1 MQSERIE
8 KILDA
13 LSKYNDSTDHNHIAP
28 RILTMQ
34 NRQGSYFRIIK
45 HLGFPRSSKERMFR
59 IRFLESGFEMDVAE
73 TRLNDGRMRD
83 PYVITY
89 SGVGCLGDTHYRKEM
104 MKKDR
109 KLYRVLLNRWG
120 LMISRCYCKTD
131 LSYRIYGAVGVRV
144 CDRWLSFA
152 NYLHDVQLIDGFDRD
167 KIITNEISLDKDI
180 LQPDVE
186 NKVYSKDT
194 CLWVTQDV
202 QLKNRKEFTR
212 SDTIYFKVTYPD
224 GSCEYRENVG
234 KFATEHNLSS
244 GTICMCLSGRRKSY
258 KEMKFERITCDE
270 YNLRK

>member
-1 MQSERIE
+1 MKSEKIE
-8 KILDA
+8 KILNA

-28 RILTMQ
+28 RVLTMQ

-104 MKKDR
+104 MKNDR

-131 LSYRIYGAVGVRV
+131 SSYYIYGEVGVRV
-144 CDRWLSFA
+144 SDRWLVFS
-152 NYLHDVQLIDGFDRD
+152 NYLYDVQCIAGFDRD
-167 KIITNEISLDKDI
+167 KVVSNEISLDKDI
-180 LQPDVE
+180 LQPNTE
-186 NKVYSKDT
+186 NKIYSKD
-194 CLWVTQDV
+194 
-202 QLKNRKEFTR
+202 N
-212 SDTIYFKVTYPD
+212 
-224 GSCEYRENVG
+224 
-234 KFATEHNLSS
+234 
-244 GTICMCLSGRRKSY
+244 IC
-258 KEMKFERITCDE
+258 T
-270 YNLRK
+270 LRLY